1 MALQSSAPAISSGAL
16 TTPSPITPTASETFL
31 GSGCFGTQGMRM
43 RVITTGTATNVAA
56 LDPGFTPQ
64 GNAGTP
70 PSLACPATGSREFLV
85 PNSAINPATGQAT
98 VTFSGALT
106 GVTYEIYRY

>member
-16 TTPSPITPTASETFL
+16 TTPAPITPAASETFL

-43 RVITTGTATNVAA
+43 RIITTGTLTNVAI
-56 LDPGFTPQ
+56 LDPNFTPQ

-70 PSLACPATGSREFLV
+70 PSLATPATGARELLV
-85 PNSAINPATGQAT
+85 PLSAVNTATGVAT
-98 VTFSGALT
+98 VTFSSVT